1 MKRCLLRR
9 QRHGTPALPRGRS
22 DGTPISHRRHAV
34 VRLRVESVIVAL
46 SGQHL
51 R

>member
-1 MKRCLLRR
+1 MERCLS

-34 VRLRVESVIVAL
+34 VRLRIESVIVAL